1 MGATAPLMFA
11 QSHPK
16 LKVAVV
22 GTGHRAWILLYIMRQ
37 IPDIEVVALAD
48 PTPKFL
54 EQAVKSAGRDVRTY
68 AAYDKL
74 FAAEKDLD
82 AAVVVTPGL
91 LHAPVAIAAFERGL
105 HVFCEKPMATT
116 IDDANRM
123 IAAGKKA
130 GKILQ
135 LDLQMRYDP
144 VYGRLHSL
152 VKEGRIGTLQY
163 ASGFL
168 YRGDWNPESW
178 KTPDKNGNP
187 TVWRLLRNWT
197 GSSIIEDGIHELDV
211 LHWTIDSRVARVYAS
226 GGNNVYKGRET
237 IDHAIIAIDYVN
249 GVKLQFGYSLFGLG
263 RDEEMYLIGTE
274 GILKTEKGSI
284 ILQRKGSGPEKIE
297 IHDFEQRTG
306 GNPAGAPENPSN
318 LRSITS
324 LVEAVQKQTAPMN
337 TGEVGKEAI
346 KIGLLAQKS
355 IDEGRP
361 MAWTDLPA

>member
-1 MGATAPLMFA
+1 MLA
-11 QSHPK
+11 QSRPK
-16 LKVAVV
+16 LKVSVI
-22 GTGHRAWILLYIMRQ
+22 GTGHRAWILLYVMRQ

-54 EQAVKSAGRDVRTY
+54 AQGLRMAGGEVRTY
-68 AAYDKL
+68 PDHEKL

-82 AAVVVTPGL
+82 AAVVITPGL
-91 LHAPVAIAAFERGL
+91 LHAPVVIAAFGRGL
-105 HVFCEKPMATT
+105 NVFCEKPMATT
-116 IDDANRM
+116 VDDANRM

-130 GKILQ
+130 GKLLQ
-135 LDLQMRYDP
+135 VDLQMRYDP
-144 VYGRLHSL
+144 VYGRLHQL

-168 YRGDWNPESW
+168 YRNDWNPESW
-178 KTPDKNGNP
+178 KTPDRNGTP
-187 TVWRLLRNWT
+187 TVWRMLRNWT

-211 LHWTIDSRVARVYAS
+211 LNWTIDSRADRVYAT
-226 GGNNVYKGRET
+226 GGNNVYKNRET
-237 IDHAIIAIDYVN
+237 IDHAAIAIDYAN
-249 GVKLQFGYSLFGLG
+249 GVKLEFGYSLFGLG

-274 GILKTEKGSI
+274 GVLKTDKGAI
-284 ILQRKGSGPEKIE
+284 VLQRKGAAPEKIE

-318 LRSITS
+318 LRSLAS
-324 LVEAVQKQTAPMN
+324 FVEALQKQQTPMN

-361 MAWTDLPA
+361 VTLKDLPS